1 MRHKDKIAI
10 VTGAGQGIGR
20 IIAYRLAQEG
30 AFVVATDM
38 ADDTIQATVQ
48 HIEET
53 YGQPAKGVAADIRSE
68 DQVANLVQKAFE
80 TAGRID
86 ILVNN
91 AGIAGPID
99 WIENIDLK
107 GWNETIAVNLS
118 GMFLCCKYT
127 IPIMKKQKGGAI
139 VNIASITGKNPL
151 PQRVPYA
158 TTKMGVIGLTR
169 TLAAEVGAYRIRVN
183 AICPGSVTGDRQK
196 IVFEGIAKFSGKSYE
211 TVVEE
216 RLQTTPLR
224 SLIDPEHVASVV
236 SFLCSDDAAMMTG
249 QDVNVTGGRI
259 MF

>member
-1 MRHKDKIAI
+1 
-10 VTGAGQGIGR
+10 
-20 IIAYRLAQEG
+20 
-30 AFVVATDM
+30 
-38 ADDTIQATVQ
+38 
-48 HIEET
+48 
-53 YGQPAKGVAADIRSE
+53 
-68 DQVANLVQKAFE
+68 LVQKAFE
-80 TAGRID
+80 AAGRID
-86 ILVNN
+86 VLVNN